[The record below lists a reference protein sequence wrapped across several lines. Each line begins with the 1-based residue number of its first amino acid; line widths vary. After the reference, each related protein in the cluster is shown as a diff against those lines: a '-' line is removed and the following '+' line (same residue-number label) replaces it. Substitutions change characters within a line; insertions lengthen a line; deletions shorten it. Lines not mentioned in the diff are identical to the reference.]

1 MFLNREVTTMKTF
14 RFPVQGSN
22 RNSRDNEKFAI
33 RFFNTAGVASVAI
46 VLFLVGMH
54 QPKESTAAV
63 HEAAMASEAAS
74 SLRVEYFPAQF
85 PNKAQDASL
94 SEHVQAF

>member
-1 MFLNREVTTMKTF
+1 MFLNREVTTMKTL
-14 RFPVQGSN
+14 RFPAQGSN
-22 RNSRDNEKFAI
+22 RHSRDTERFAI

-63 HEAAMASEAAS
+63 QEAVMASEAAS
-74 SLRVEYFPAQF
+74 SVRVEYFPAQF
-85 PNKAQDASL
+85 SNKAQDASL